1 MTNKEYKAL
10 REQAEQAPEIYTF
23 ESYVNNG
30 WYGFYNRYMKPDDLK
45 EMRQEYREM
54 KHNNRD
60 IITLEDFGGRALIIP
75 TETGAIL
82 QSYYTKV
89 AEIRDGKF
97 IKLWDGYSKTTH
109 KHIDAFRRYYGLSYV
124 TKRELIEMTTE
135 V

>member
-1 MTNKEYKAL
+1 MTNKEYKQA
-10 REQAEQAPEIYTF
+10 RERAQDAYELDTF
-23 ESYVNNG
+23 VTYEGMFCYP
-30 WYGFYNRYMKPDDLK
+30 NRYMKPDDLK
-45 EMRQEYREM
+45 EIRQEYREM

-109 KHIDAFRRYYGLSYV
+109 KHIDAFRHYYGLSYV